1 MTHIIETL
9 PLLIFGN
16 INLTLKRLVYFYLL
30 LISCTGFGQG
40 VDCSAPPSTEG
51 YLNTFLSVDQQG
63 ASAGSSF
70 SAFLNKLEKK
80 QLSLTQQGDFTRYIF
95 TKTHQYY
102 LKKYEDHASFSAL
115 FNKGSYNCLTGTI
128 LYSLILN
135 HFHIAHEV
143 IETNYHI
150 FILAETNQGKILLET
165 TDPLHG
171 FVDTPSGIEKRISAY
186 KKNTLYASNSK
197 FNYYQFNTDLFNSV
211 SIEELRGLLF
221 YNKAVDSYNH
231 QNLQESVQY
240 LTKAHTL
247 YSSSRID
254 EFSQIILL
262 ALQQSALENAI
273 KVECI
278 KTVLSIRNELL
289 PVVASLGK
297 N

>member
-1 MTHIIETL
+1 MA
-9 PLLIFGN
+9 
-16 INLTLKRLVYFYLL
+16 
-30 LISCTGFGQG
+30 QG
-40 VDCSAPPSTEG
+40 LDVSTQTTTEV
-51 YLNTFLSVDQQG
+51 YLNSFLSVDHQEVS
-63 ASAGSSF
+63 ASKSF
-70 SAFLNKLEKK
+70 RAFLDKLEKK
-80 QLSLTQQGDFTRYIF
+80 HLSITEQNDFTQYLF

-115 FNKGSYNCLTGTI
+115 FNKGTYNCLTGTI

-135 HFHIAHEV
+135 HFQIPHEV

-150 FILAETNQGKILLET
+150 FILAETIQGKILIEA

-171 FVDTPSGIEKRISAY
+171 FVDTLSDIEKRINTY
-186 KKNTLYASNSK
+186 KKNTLSATNSK

-211 SIEELRGLLF
+211 SIKELHGLLF

-240 LTKAHTL
+240 LFKAHAL

-262 ALQQSALENAI
+262 ALQQSALESTI
-273 KVECI
+273 KIECI
-278 KTVLSIRNELL
+278 KTVLSIKNELL
-289 PVVASLGK
+289 PVVASLRG

>member
-1 MTHIIETL
+1 M
-9 PLLIFGN
+9 
-16 INLTLKRLVYFYLL
+16 
-30 LISCTGFGQG
+30 GQG
-40 VDCSAPPSTEG
+40 IEGSAQPSTEVH
-51 YLNTFLSVDQQG
+51 LNTFLSVDQQG
-63 ASAGSSF
+63 VSAEKSF
-70 SAFLNKLEKK
+70 SNFLGKLEKK
-80 QLSLTQQGDFTRYIF
+80 QLSITQQSDFIRYIF

-102 LKKYEDHASFSAL
+102 LKKYEDHTSFSAL

-171 FVDTPSGIEKRISAY
+171 FVDTPSGIEKRINTY

-211 SIEELRGLLF
+211 SIKELHGLLF

-231 QNLQESVQY
+231 QKLQESVQY
-240 LTKAHTL
+240 LIKAHTL

-262 ALQQSALENAI
+262 ALQQSKMESAI
-273 KVECI
+273 KFEYI
-278 KTVLSIRNELL
+278 KRILSIKNELL
-289 PVVASLGK
+289 PLVASLRE